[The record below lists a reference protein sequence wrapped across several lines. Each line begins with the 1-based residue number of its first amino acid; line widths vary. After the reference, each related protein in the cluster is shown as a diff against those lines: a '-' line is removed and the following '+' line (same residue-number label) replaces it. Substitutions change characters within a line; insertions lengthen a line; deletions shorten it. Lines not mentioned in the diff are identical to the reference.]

1 MDKVVVNQLPVEKLR
16 GQRVFVRIDAGVEPS
31 SSGVLF
37 DESKLRSSLPTLEYL
52 RGVGARAVIGASL
65 GKPGGR
71 VVESLRLDPVA
82 ERLSRMLGSPVR
94 KLGEAIGRDPQGAVA
109 GMRDGDL
116 LLLENLR
123 FYPGED
129 ANDADFAHELAQL
142 CDVYCNDAFAIAN
155 LGLASTVGI
164 TRYVR
169 PAAAGLA
176 LAREL
181 MMFKAAL
188 DQPDQP
194 FVGLIA
200 GARLEEKLPVLENL
214 LPRLNR
220 LFIGGALAF
229 TFLEAKRRD
238 IGSAPVNRALLP
250 LVKDFLK
257 KAEKEVEIILPEDFI
272 AVQVDEFREYEKS
285 GRIGD
290 PPEWRLELENGIPP
304 FYLPVDVGPA
314 TVNRIKGL
322 FEGAR
327 TILWNGPLGVW
338 EIEPFGAA
346 TRAVAL
352 LIVERVS
359 PRHQRSILCGDS
371 LARAIRSFN
380 LPFELIRHLTTG
392 GEQALQLL
400 AGNPLPAVS
409 ALDNEFD
416 LVAPIETRPRR
427 ILLPVDGSEH
437 SLEAAR
443 RLGRL
448 IDAEDAEISLLHV
461 QKPEAFVVGKAWI
474 DPDEIHRREIRRR
487 HEAELVFD
495 ITNAPLAQQGLDV
508 RQQLMVEGDPA
519 DEILRFADEIGADL
533 IVMGSHG
540 RTGVMRVLM
549 GSVSR
554 KVLDQ
559 AKCPVLIVRIPGRR
573 MDGVGMLET

>member
-1 MDKVVVNQLPVEKLR
+1 MDKVVINQLPLEKLR
-16 GQRVFVRIDAGVEPS
+16 GQRVFVRIDADAEPS
-31 SSGVLF
+31 PSGALF

-52 RGVGARAVIGASL
+52 RGVGARVVIGASL

-82 ERLSRMLGSPVR
+82 ERLSRMLDSPVR
-94 KLGEAIGRDPQGAVA
+94 KLGEAIGRGPQGAAA

-129 ANDADFAHELAQL
+129 ANDAEFARELAEL
-142 CDVYCNDAFAIAN
+142 CDVYCNDAFALAN
-155 LGLASTVGI
+155 LALASTVGV
-164 TRYVR
+164 TRRVR

-181 MMFKAAL
+181 MMFEAAL
-188 DQPDQP
+188 DQPDPP

-229 TFLEAKRRD
+229 TFLEAKRRE
-238 IGSAPVNRALLP
+238 IGSAPVDRALLP

-257 KAEKEVEIILPEDFI
+257 KAEKEVEVILPEDFI
-272 AVQVDEFREYEKS
+272 TVQVDEFREYEKS
-285 GRIGD
+285 GRTGD

-304 FYLPVDVGPA
+304 FYMPVDVGPA

-338 EIEPFGAA
+338 EVEPFGAA

-352 LIVERVS
+352 LILERVS

-380 LPFELIRHLTTG
+380 LPVELIRHLTTG
-392 GEQALQLL
+392 GVPALQLL

-409 ALDNEFD
+409 ALDDELD

-427 ILLPVDGSEH
+427 ILLPVDGSEY

-443 RLGRL
+443 KLGRL

-461 QKPEAFVVGKAWI
+461 QKPEAFAVGKAWT
-474 DPDEIHRREIRRR
+474 DPDARHRREIRRR
-487 HEAELVFD
+487 QEAALVFD
-495 ITNAPLAQQGLDV
+495 ITNAPLAQQGLTV
-508 RQQLMVEGDPA
+508 RQQLTVEGDPA
-519 DEILRFADEIGADL
+519 DEILKFADEIGADL

-540 RTGVMRVLM
+540 RTGVLRVLM

-554 KVLDQ
+554 KVLDR
-559 AKCPVLIVRIPGRR
+559 AKCSVLIVRIPERR
-573 MDGVGMLET
+573 MAGVGTLEM

>member
-1 MDKVVVNQLPVEKLR
+1 MDKMVINQLPVEKLR
-16 GQRVFVRIDAGVEPS
+16 GRRVFVRIDADAEMPS
-31 SSGVLF
+31 SGGLF

-52 RGVGARAVIGASL
+52 RVVGARAVIGASL
-65 GKPGGR
+65 AKPGGR
-71 VVESLRLDPVA
+71 VIESLRLDPVA
-82 ERLSRMLGSPVR
+82 ERLSQMLGRPVR
-94 KLGEAIGRDPQGAVA
+94 KLGEAIGRDTQSAVA
-109 GMRDGDL
+109 GMQDGDL

-129 ANDADFAHELAQL
+129 ANDADFAHELAKL
-142 CDVYCNDAFAIAN
+142 CDVYCNDAFALAN
-155 LGLASTVGI
+155 LALASTVGV
-164 TRYVR
+164 TRHVR

-176 LAREL
+176 MAREL
-181 MMFKAAL
+181 MMFEAAL
-188 DQPDQP
+188 DQPDPP

-200 GARLEEKLPVLENL
+200 GARLKEKLPVLENL

-229 TFLEAKRRD
+229 TFLKAKRRET
-238 IGSAPVNRALLP
+238 GSAPVDDALLP
-250 LVKDFLK
+250 LARDFLK
-257 KAEKEVEIILPEDFI
+257 RAEKEVEIILPEDFI
-272 AVQVDEFREYEKS
+272 TVQDDEFREYEKS
-285 GRIGD
+285 GRMGD
-290 PPEWRLELENGIPP
+290 PPEWRIELENGIPP

-346 TRAVAL
+346 TRAVAS
-352 LIVERVS
+352 LIVERLS
-359 PRHQRSILCGDS
+359 PRRQRIVLCGDS

-380 LPFELIRHLTTG
+380 LPVELIRHLTTG
-392 GEQALQLL
+392 GEPALQLL
-400 AGNPLPAVS
+400 AGNPLPAVA
-409 ALDNEFD
+409 ALDNELD

-443 RLGRL
+443 KLGRL
-448 IDAEDAEISLLHV
+448 IDAEGAEISLLHA
-461 QKPEAFVVGKAWI
+461 QRPEALAVGKAWI
-474 DPDEIHRREIRRR
+474 DPETKQYREIRRR
-487 HEAELVFD
+487 EAEQVFALAEAQLARRRLTARRRLV
-495 ITNAPLAQQGLDV
+495 
-508 RQQLMVEGDPA
+508 VEGDPA
-519 DEILRFADEIGADL
+519 DEILRLADEIGADL

-540 RTGVMRVLM
+540 RTGLLRVLM

-559 AKCPVLIVRIPGRR
+559 AKCPVLIVRIPERR
-573 MDGVGMLET
+573 MAEAGMPET

>member
-1 MDKVVVNQLPVEKLR
+1 MDKVVINQLPIETLR
-16 GQRVFVRIDAGVEPS
+16 GRRVFVRIDADAETS

-52 RGVGARAVIGASL
+52 RDVGARAVIGASL

-71 VVESLRLDPVA
+71 VVESLRLDPLA
-82 ERLSRMLGSPVR
+82 ERLSQMLGSPVR
-94 KLGEAIGRDPQGAVA
+94 KLGGAIGRGPQGAVA

-123 FYPGED
+123 FFSGEE
-129 ANDADFAHELAQL
+129 ANDADFAHELAEL
-142 CDVYCNDAFAIAN
+142 CDVYCNDAFALAN
-155 LGLASTVGI
+155 LALASTVGI
-164 TRYVR
+164 TRRVR
-169 PAAAGLA
+169 PAVAGLA

-181 MMFKAAL
+181 MMFEAAL
-188 DQPDQP
+188 DQPDPP
-194 FVGLIA
+194 FVALIA

-238 IGSAPVNRALLP
+238 IGSAPVDKALLP

-257 KAEKEVEIILPEDFI
+257 KAEKEVEVILPEDFI
-272 AVQVDEFREYEKS
+272 TVQVDEFREYQES
-285 GRIGD
+285 GRTGD

-304 FYLPVDVGPA
+304 FYMPVDVGPA

-338 EIEPFGAA
+338 EVEPFGAA

-352 LIVERVS
+352 LVVERVS

-371 LARAIRSFN
+371 LAQAIRSFN
-380 LPFELIRHLTTG
+380 LPVELIRHLSTG
-392 GEQALQLL
+392 GEPALQLL

-409 ALDNEFD
+409 ALDNELD

-427 ILLPVDGSEH
+427 ILLPVDGSER

-443 RLGRL
+443 KLGRL
-448 IDAEDAEISLLHV
+448 IDAEGAEISILHV
-461 QKPEAFVVGKAWI
+461 QKPEAFAVGKAWI
-474 DPDEIHRREIRRR
+474 DPDAKQRREIRRR
-487 HEAELVFD
+487 QEAERIFA
-495 ITNAPLAQQGLDV
+495 ITNAPLAQQRLTV
-508 RQQLMVEGDPA
+508 RQQLTVEGDPA

-533 IVMGSHG
+533 IVMVSHG
-540 RTGVMRVLM
+540 RTGVLGVLI
-549 GSVSR
+549 GGVSR
-554 KVLDQ
+554 KVLDR
-559 AKCPVLIVRIPGRR
+559 AKCPVLIVRIPDRR
-573 MDGVGMLET
+573 RVEVGTLET

>member
-1 MDKVVVNQLPVEKLR
+1 MDKAVINQLPVETLR
-16 GQRVFVRIDAGVEPS
+16 GRRVFVRIDADAETP

-52 RGVGARAVIGASL
+52 RDVGARAVIGASL

-71 VVESLRLDPVA
+71 VVESLRLDPLA
-82 ERLSRMLGSPVR
+82 ERLSRMLGNPVR
-94 KLGEAIGRDPQGAVA
+94 KLGEAIGRGPQGAVA

-116 LLLENLR
+116 LLLENLK
-123 FYPGED
+123 FYSGEE
-129 ANDADFAHELAQL
+129 ANDADFAQGLAEL
-142 CDVYCNDAFAIAN
+142 CDVYCNDAFALAN
-155 LGLASTVGI
+155 LALASTVGI
-164 TRYVR
+164 TRRVR

-181 MMFKAAL
+181 MMFEAAL
-188 DQPDQP
+188 VQPDPP
-194 FVGLIA
+194 FVALIA

-238 IGSAPVNRALLP
+238 IGSAPVDKALLP

-257 KAEKEVEIILPEDFI
+257 KAEKEVEVILPEDFI
-272 AVQVDEFREYEKS
+272 TVQVDEFREYEES
-285 GRIGD
+285 GRTGD

-338 EIEPFGAA
+338 EVEPFGAA

-352 LIVERVS
+352 LVVERVS
-359 PRHQRSILCGDS
+359 PRHQRAILCGDS

-380 LPFELIRHLTTG
+380 LPVELIRHLTTG
-392 GEQALQLL
+392 GAPALQLL

-409 ALDNEFD
+409 ALDTELD

-427 ILLPVDGSEH
+427 ILLPVDGSES

-443 RLGRL
+443 KLGRL
-448 IDAEDAEISLLHV
+448 IDAEGAEISLLHV
-461 QKPEAFVVGKAWI
+461 QKPEAFAVGKEWI
-474 DPDEIHRREIRRR
+474 DPDAKQRREIRRR
-487 HEAELVFD
+487 QEAERIFD
-495 ITNAPLAQQGLDV
+495 ITDAPLAQQRLTV
-508 RQQLMVEGDPA
+508 HRRLTVEGDPA

-533 IVMGSHG
+533 IVMGAHE
-540 RTGVMRVLM
+540 RTGVLGVLI
-549 GSVSR
+549 GGVSR
-554 KVLDQ
+554 KVLDR
-559 AKCPVLIVRIPGRR
+559 AKCPVLIVRIPDRR
-573 MDGVGMLET
+573 RVEVGTLET

>member
-1 MDKVVVNQLPVEKLR
+1 MDKVVINQLPVEKLR
-16 GQRVFVRIDAGVEPS
+16 GRRVFVRIDADSELSGP
-31 SSGVLF
+31 GVLF

-52 RGVGARAVIGASL
+52 MGVGARTVIGASL

-82 ERLSRMLGSPVR
+82 ERLSRMLGGPVR
-94 KLGEAIGRDPQGAVA
+94 KLGEAIGRGPQGAVA
-109 GMRDGDL
+109 GMQDGDL

-129 ANDADFAHELAQL
+129 ANDADFARELAEL
-142 CDVYCNDAFAIAN
+142 CDVYCNDAFALAN
-155 LGLASTVGI
+155 LALASTLGV

-169 PAAAGLA
+169 PAAGGLA

-181 MMFKAAL
+181 MMFEAAL
-188 DQPDQP
+188 DQPDPP

-238 IGSAPVNRALLP
+238 IGSAPVDRALLP

-257 KAEKEVEIILPEDFI
+257 KAEKEVEVILPEDFI
-272 AVQVDEFREYEKS
+272 TVQVDEFREYEES
-285 GRIGD
+285 GRRGD
-290 PPEWRLELENGIPP
+290 PPEWRIELENGIPP
-304 FYLPVDVGPA
+304 FYMPVDVGPA

-338 EIEPFGAA
+338 EVEPFGAA

-352 LIVERVS
+352 FIVERVS
-359 PRHQRSILCGDS
+359 PSRQRSILCGDS

-380 LPFELIRHLTTG
+380 LPVELIRHLTTG
-392 GEQALQLL
+392 GEPALQLL

-409 ALDNEFD
+409 ALDNELD
-416 LVAPIETRPRR
+416 LVAPIDTRPRR
-427 ILLPVDGSEH
+427 ILLPVDGSKY

-443 RLGRL
+443 MLGRL
-448 IDAEDAEISLLHV
+448 IDAGGAEISLLHA
-461 QKPEAFVVGKAWI
+461 QKPETFAVGGLWI
-474 DPDEIHRREIRRR
+474 DPDAKHRREIRRR
-487 HEAELVFD
+487 REAELVFD
-495 ITNAPLAQQGLDV
+495 TVNAPLAQQGLAV
-508 RQQLMVEGDPA
+508 RRQLTVEGDPA

-540 RTGVMRVLM
+540 RTGVLRVLM

-554 KVLDQ
+554 KVLDR
-559 AKCPVLIVRIPGRR
+559 AKCPVLIVRIPDRR
-573 MDGVGMLET
+573 MVGTGMPES

>member
-1 MDKVVVNQLPVEKLR
+1 MDKAVINQLPVEKLR
-16 GQRVFVRIDAGVEPS
+16 GRRVFVRIDADAEPPAP
-31 SSGVLF
+31 GVLF
-37 DESKLRSSLPTLEYL
+37 DEFKLRSSLPTLEYL
-52 RGVGARAVIGASL
+52 RGVGARAVIGVSL
-65 GKPGGR
+65 GKPGGK

-82 ERLSRMLGSPVR
+82 ERLSRMLGCPVR
-94 KLGEAIGRDPQGAVA
+94 KLGEAIGRGPQGAVA
-109 GMRDGDL
+109 GMQNGDL

-123 FYPGED
+123 FHPGED
-129 ANDADFAHELAQL
+129 ANDADFAHELAEL
-142 CDVYCNDAFAIAN
+142 CDVFCNDAFALAN
-155 LGLASTVGI
+155 LALASTVGI

-181 MMFKAAL
+181 MMFEAAL
-188 DQPDQP
+188 DQPDPP

-238 IGSAPVNRALLP
+238 IGSAPVDKALLP

-257 KAEKEVEIILPEDFI
+257 KAEKEVEVILPEDFI
-272 AVQVDEFREYEKS
+272 TVQVDEFREYEKS

-346 TRAVAL
+346 TRAVAM
-352 LIVERVS
+352 LIMERVS

-371 LARAIRSFN
+371 LSSAIRSFN
-380 LPFELIRHLTTG
+380 LPVELIRHLTTG
-392 GEQALQLL
+392 GEPALRLL
-400 AGNPLPAVS
+400 EGNPLPAVS
-409 ALDNEFD
+409 ALDNELD
-416 LVAPIETRPRR
+416 LIAPIETRPRR

-443 RLGRL
+443 KLGRL

-461 QKPEAFVVGKAWI
+461 QKPTAFAVGKAWI
-474 DPDEIHRREIRRR
+474 DPDAKQRREILRRR
-487 HEAELVFD
+487 EAELVFD
-495 ITNAPLAQQGLDV
+495 ITSAPLAQQRLNV
-508 RQQLMVEGDPA
+508 RQQLVVEGDPA
-519 DEILRFADEIGADL
+519 DEILRLADEIGADL

-540 RTGVMRVLM
+540 RTGVLRVLM

-559 AKCPVLIVRIPGRR
+559 AKCPVLIVRIPVRR
-573 MDGVGMLET
+573 TVGVGTLET

>member
-1 MDKVVVNQLPVEKLR
+1 MDKVVINQLPVEKLR
-16 GQRVFVRIDAGVEPS
+16 GRRVFVRIDADAEQS

-37 DESKLRSSLPTLEYL
+37 DECKLRSSLPTLEYL

-65 GKPGGR
+65 GKPGGK

-94 KLGEAIGRDPQGAVA
+94 KLGEAIGRGPQGAVA
-109 GMRDGDL
+109 GLQDGDV

-129 ANDADFAHELAQL
+129 ANDADFAHELAEL
-142 CDVYCNDAFAIAN
+142 CDIYCNDAFSLTN
-155 LGLASTVGI
+155 LALASTVGV
-164 TRYVR
+164 TRHVR

-181 MMFKAAL
+181 MMVEPVI
-188 DQPDQP
+188 DQPYPP
-194 FVGLIA
+194 FVALIA
-200 GARLEEKLPVLENL
+200 GARMEEKLPILENL

-229 TFLEAKRRD
+229 TFLKAKWRE
-238 IGSAPVNRALLP
+238 IGSAPVDDALLP

-257 KAEKEVEIILPEDFI
+257 KAEKKLEIILPEDFI
-272 AVQVDEFREYEKS
+272 TVQVDEFRRYEES
-285 GRIGD
+285 GRTGA

-304 FYLPVDVGPA
+304 FYTPVDVGPA

-380 LPFELIRHLTTG
+380 LPVELIRHLTTG
-392 GEQALQLL
+392 GEPALQLL

-409 ALDNEFD
+409 ALDNELD

-443 RLGRL
+443 KLGRL
-448 IDAEDAEISLLHV
+448 IDAEDAEISLLYV
-461 QKPEAFVVGKAWI
+461 QKPEAFAVGEIWI
-474 DPDEIHRREIRRR
+474 DPDTKQRREIRRR
-487 HEAELVFD
+487 QEAEMVFAN
-495 ITNAPLAQQGLDV
+495 TTAPLERQRLTV
-508 RQQLMVEGDPA
+508 RRQLTVEGDPA
-519 DEILRFADEIGADL
+519 DEILRCADEIGADL

-540 RTGVMRVLM
+540 RTGVLRVLM
-549 GSVSR
+549 GGVSS
-554 KVLDQ
+554 KVLDR
-559 AKCPVLIVRIPGRR
+559 AKCPVLIVRIPDKR
-573 MDGVGMLET
+573 MVEVGTLET

>member
-1 MDKVVVNQLPVEKLR
+1 MDKVVINQLPVEKLR
-16 GQRVFVRIDAGVEPS
+16 GRRVFVRIDVDMETSP
-31 SSGVLF
+31 SGVLF

-52 RGVGARAVIGASL
+52 RGVGSRAVIGATL

-94 KLGEAIGRDPQGAVA
+94 KLSEAIGRDPQGAVA

-129 ANDADFAHELAQL
+129 ENDADFARELAEL
-142 CDVYCNDAFAIAN
+142 CDVYCNDAFALAN
-155 LGLASTVGI
+155 LALASTVSI

-181 MMFKAAL
+181 MMFEAAI
-188 DQPDQP
+188 DQPDPP

-200 GARLEEKLPVLENL
+200 GARLEEKLPILENL

-238 IGSAPVNRALLP
+238 IGSAPVDKALLP

-257 KAEKEVEIILPEDFI
+257 KAEKEVEVILPEDFI
-272 AVQVDEFREYEKS
+272 TVQVDEFREYEKS
-285 GRIGD
+285 GLIGD

-359 PRHQRSILCGDS
+359 PRRQRSILCGDS

-380 LPFELIRHLTTG
+380 LPVELIRHLTTG
-392 GEQALQLL
+392 GEPALQLL

-409 ALDNEFD
+409 ALDNELD

-443 RLGRL
+443 KLGRL

-461 QKPEAFVVGKAWI
+461 QKPEAFAVGDVWI
-474 DPDEIHRREIRRR
+474 DPDAKHLHEIRRR
-487 HEAELVFD
+487 REAERVFD
-495 ITNAPLAQQGLDV
+495 ITNAPLAQQGLTV
-508 RQQLMVEGDPA
+508 RQQLTVEGDPA
-519 DEILRFADEIGADL
+519 SEILRFADEIGADL

-540 RTGVMRVLM
+540 RTGVLRVLM
-549 GSVSR
+549 GGVSR
-554 KVLDQ
+554 KVLDR
-559 AKCPVLIVRIPGRR
+559 AKCPVLIVRIPDRR
-573 MDGVGMLET
+573 MVEVGTLET

>member
-1 MDKVVVNQLPVEKLR
+1 MDKAVINQAPVEKLR
-16 GQRVFVRIDAGVEPS
+16 GQRVFVRIDADAETPAPGA
-31 SSGVLF
+31 LF
-37 DESKLRSSLPTLEYL
+37 DESKLRSSLQTLEYL
-52 RGVGARAVIGASL
+52 SGVGARAVIGAHL

-82 ERLSRMLGSPVR
+82 DRLSRMLGRPVR
-94 KLGEAIGRDPQGAVA
+94 KLGEVIGRDPRIAVA
-109 GMRDGDL
+109 SMRDGDL

-129 ANDADFAHELAQL
+129 ANDADFAHELAEL
-142 CDVYCNDAFAIAN
+142 CDVYCNDAFALAN
-155 LGLASTVGI
+155 LAMASTVGI

-181 MMFKAAL
+181 MMFEAAL
-188 DQPDQP
+188 DRPDPP
-194 FVGLIA
+194 FVGLVA
-200 GARLEEKLPVLENL
+200 GARLEEKLPILENL

-220 LFIGGALAF
+220 LFIGGALAS

-238 IGSAPVNRALLP
+238 IGSAPVDKALLP

-272 AVQVDEFREYEKS
+272 TVQVDEFREYEKS
-285 GRIGD
+285 GRIGP
-290 PPEWRLELENGIPP
+290 PPEWRLALENGIPP
-304 FYLPVDVGPA
+304 FYMPVDVGPA
-314 TVNRIKGL
+314 TINRIKGL
-322 FEGAR
+322 VEGAR

-352 LIVERVS
+352 LFVESLS

-380 LPFELIRHLTTG
+380 LPVELIRHLTTG
-392 GEQALQLL
+392 GEPALQLL

-409 ALDNEFD
+409 ALDNELD

-443 RLGRL
+443 KLGRL
-448 IDAEDAEISLLHV
+448 IDAECAEISLIHA
-461 QKPEAFVVGKAWI
+461 QKPETFVVGKTWI
-474 DPDEIHRREIRRR
+474 DPDAKYHRENLRRQ
-487 HEAELVFD
+487 EAELVFD
-495 ITNAPLAQQGLDV
+495 ITNAQLAHQGLTV
-508 RQQLMVEGDPA
+508 RQQLRVEGDPA
-519 DEILRFADEIGADL
+519 DEILKFADEIGADL

-540 RTGVMRVLM
+540 RTGVLGVLM
-549 GSVSR
+549 GGVSR
-554 KVLDQ
+554 KVLDR
-559 AKCPVLIVRIPGRR
+559 ARCPVLIVRIPDRR
-573 MDGVGMLET
+573 MGGVGMLET

>member
-1 MDKVVVNQLPVEKLR
+1 MDKVVINQLPVEKLR
-16 GQRVFVRIDAGVEPS
+16 GRRVFVRIDVDMETSP
-31 SSGVLF
+31 SGVLF

-52 RGVGARAVIGASL
+52 RGVGSRAVIGATL

-94 KLGEAIGRDPQGAVA
+94 KLSEAIGRDPQGAVA

-129 ANDADFAHELAQL
+129 ENDADFARELAEL
-142 CDVYCNDAFAIAN
+142 CDVYCNDAFALAN
-155 LGLASTVGI
+155 LALASTVSI

-181 MMFKAAL
+181 MMFEAAI
-188 DQPDQP
+188 DQPDPP

-200 GARLEEKLPVLENL
+200 GARLEEKLPILENL

-238 IGSAPVNRALLP
+238 IGSAPVDKALLP

-257 KAEKEVEIILPEDFI
+257 KAEKEVEVILPEDFI
-272 AVQVDEFREYEKS
+272 TVQVDEFREYEKS
-285 GRIGD
+285 GLIGD

-359 PRHQRSILCGDS
+359 PRRQRSILCGDS

-380 LPFELIRHLTTG
+380 LPVELIRHLTTG
-392 GEQALQLL
+392 GEPALQLL

-409 ALDNEFD
+409 ALDNELD

-443 RLGRL
+443 KLGRR
-448 IDAEDAEISLLHV
+448 DRKS
-461 QKPEAFVVGKAWI
+461 VV
-474 DPDEIHRREIRRR
+474 
-487 HEAELVFD
+487 
-495 ITNAPLAQQGLDV
+495 
-508 RQQLMVEGDPA
+508 
-519 DEILRFADEIGADL
+519 
-533 IVMGSHG
+533 
-540 RTGVMRVLM
+540 
-549 GSVSR
+549 
-554 KVLDQ
+554 
-559 AKCPVLIVRIPGRR
+559 
-573 MDGVGMLET
+573 

>member
-1 MDKVVVNQLPVEKLR
+1 MDKVVINQLPVEKLR
-16 GQRVFVRIDAGVEPS
+16 GRRVFVRIDADAELSPS
-31 SSGVLF
+31 GALF

-52 RGVGARAVIGASL
+52 RDVGARAVIGAHI
-65 GKPGGR
+65 GNPGGR

-82 ERLSRMLGSPVR
+82 ERLSRMLGGPVR

-109 GMRDGDL
+109 GMGDGDL

-129 ANDADFAHELAQL
+129 ANDADFAHELAEL
-142 CDVYCNDAFAIAN
+142 CDVYCNDAFALAN
-155 LGLASTVGI
+155 LAMASTVGI

-181 MMFKAAL
+181 MMFEAAL
-188 DQPDQP
+188 DQPDPP

-200 GARLEEKLPVLENL
+200 GARLEEKLPILENL

-238 IGSAPVNRALLP
+238 IGSAPVDKALLP

-272 AVQVDEFREYEKS
+272 TVQVDEFREYEKS
-285 GRIGD
+285 GRKGD

-304 FYLPVDVGPA
+304 FYMPVDVGPA

-359 PRHQRSILCGDS
+359 PQRQRSILCGDS

-380 LPFELIRHLTTG
+380 LPVELIRHLTTG
-392 GEQALQLL
+392 GEPALQLL

-409 ALDNEFD
+409 ALDDELD

-443 RLGRL
+443 KLGRL
-448 IDAEDAEISLLHV
+448 IDAEGAEISLLHV
-461 QKPEAFVVGKAWI
+461 QKPGAFAVGGAWI
-474 DPDEIHRREIRRR
+474 DPDTKHLRETRRR
-487 HEAELVFD
+487 QEAERIFD
-495 ITNAPLAQQGLDV
+495 ITKERLAQQRLTV
-508 RQQLMVEGDPA
+508 RQQLTVEGDPA

-540 RTGVMRVLM
+540 RTGVMRILM

-559 AKCPVLIVRIPGRR
+559 AKCPVLIVRIPDRR
-573 MDGVGMLET
+573 MAGVGMLET